1 MGNEQK
7 QENKMGYMPI
17 PKLLLQMSVPIMI
30 SMLIQALYNIV
41 DSIFVAQ
48 INEDALTAVSLV
60 FPVQNLMIAIAVG
73 TGVGINALLSKS
85 LGQKQFAYANRTAI
99 NGIFLAIISSIVFS
113 AAVLSFRNVFFNVQA
128 ASDQIKAYG
137 LEYMTIVGGACFGVF
152 MQITFERLL
161 QATGKTLYVMI
172 SQGSGAII
180 NLILDPIM
188 IFGLLGFPKLGI
200 AGAALAT
207 VTGQFGGMLLALFF
221 NIKYN
226 KEIHF
231 SWKGFRPDGGIIKNI
246 YAVGLPSIVMQ
257 AISSVMTFG
266 MNKILLPF
274 TSTAAAVFGVYFK
287 LNSFI
292 FMPVFGLNNGMVP
305 IIAYNY
311 GARNPQRIMQTI
323 KISIISATCIMFV
336 GLAAFMLIPNVLLG
350 LFDASPEM
358 LEIGIPAL
366 RIISLSFI
374 FAGYCIVN
382 SSIFQ
387 AMGNGVYSLLAS
399 IIRQLLA
406 ILPIAYVFSR
416 LFGLSAVWW
425 SYPLSEL
432 ITVVLST
439 ILLVR
444 LYKKRIKP
452 LY

>member
-17 PKLLLQMSVPIMI
+17 PKLLFQMSVPIMI

-113 AAVLSFRNVFFNVQA
+113 ATVLSFRNVFFNAQA

-207 VTGQFGGMLLALFF
+207 VTGQFGGMLLALFL